1 MADTLQEAINELISR
16 STAEGP
22 SDTVLV
28 INGNLRVINVPKDF
42 IFGVYNDANVLSVPF
57 EMPRYYAGN
66 DLSEFSIR
74 VNYISAT
81 KVGGIYEI
89 ENPTVEED
97 KITFEWLTGRGVFLG
112 DGDVVFNVCLRKFD
126 DSDEVVKEYN
136 TTLAKGSVLAGLEI
150 DDPEDPE
157 AISIYEQMRELE
169 ASISNTEQTLKS
181 YVGAPRVAR
190 VASDMSDIN
199 NIYVYVGTESGY
211 TAGDWYFYDYD
222 TSMWISGG
230 TYHAADVDPDDFG
243 LEQDP
248 DTYYVYPTY
257 KGIRSENGIPLRIKH
272 ANTEQEH

>member
-1 MADTLQEAINELISR
+1 MADTLQEAIDELISR
-16 STAEGP
+16 STTEGP

-74 VNYISAT
+74 VNYLSAT
-81 KVGGIYEI
+81 KVGGIYEV

-126 DSDEVVKEYN
+126 GDNVVKEYN
-136 TTLAKGSVLAGLEI
+136 TTLGRGSVLAGLEI

-157 AISIYEQMRELE
+157 AISIYTHMRELE
-169 ASISNTEQTLKS
+169 ASAKQSAESAEGYALGTQDGEP
-181 YVGAPRVAR
+181 VD
-190 VASDMSDIN
+190 SDSP
-199 NIYVYVGTESGY
+199 Y
-211 TAGDWYFYDYD
+211 
-222 TSMWISGG
+222 
-230 TYHAADVDPDDFG
+230 YHANAKWYIEEYMLTLMTTAETVAI
-243 LEQDP
+243 LNE
-248 DTYYVYPTY
+248 
-257 KGIRSENGIPLRIKH
+257 
-272 ANTEQEH
+272 